1 MWELIRA
8 NKRRSVTLVIAV
20 ALVLALLGAAIGY
33 YFMPSSAA
41 DGAFWGVLIA
51 MVIWI
56 VMLLA
61 SLTSGERI
69 LLATAG
75 AKEIQK
81 SDAPQLFNI
90 VEEMKIASGLPAMPK
105 VFLIDSEVPNAF
117 AVGLKPERA
126 AIAVT
131 TGLMSKLNRDELQG
145 VVAHELG
152 HINNRDTLYITLVG
166 VTVGAIIII
175 ADLFLRGLWYSS
187 LTRKR
192 SSRSGGGQGQIII
205 MIAAIAFAI
214 IAPLLAQLIYF
225 ACSRQRE
232 YLADACS
239 AQYTR
244 YPQGLASALE
254 KISGEQ
260 NKSLT
265 RSRTHAMMYI
275 INPMAAHAKSAG
287 LFSTHPPTE
296 DRIAVLRGMTS
307 DSSLKAYEEAFRNKH
322 HGKHA
327 VGDFTL
333 ENTESQGIR
342 EPSPESAGHDKQ
354 KNWRDAKDI
363 LHKAAGYGMLTCVCG
378 MKMKVPPEF
387 EERQIDCPRCGRK
400 IEIPEELIAAA
411 VAFDHI
417 PEQNQKPS

>member
-33 YFMPSSAA
+33 YIMPSSAM
-41 DGAFWGVLIA
+41 DGPFWGVLIA

-75 AKEIQK
+75 AKQIQK
-81 SDAPQLFNI
+81 SNAPQLFNI

-105 VFLIDSEVPNAF
+105 VYLIDSEVPNAF

-187 LTRKR
+187 LTRRR
-192 SSRSGGGQGQIII
+192 SSKSGGQGQIII
-205 MIAAIAFAI
+205 MVAAIVFAI
-214 IAPLLAQLIYF
+214 LAPLLAQLIYF

-232 YLADACS
+232 YLADASS

-244 YPQGLASALE
+244 YPEGLASALE

-275 INPMAAHAKSAG
+275 VNPMAAHAKSAG

-296 DRIAVLRGMTS
+296 DRIAVLRGMTA
-307 DSSLKAYEEAFRNKH
+307 DSSLKAYEEAFRNQH

-327 VGDFTL
+327 IGDFTL

-342 EPSPESAGHDKQ
+342 EASPESAGHDKQ
-354 KNWRDAKDI
+354 QNWRDAKDI

-378 MKMKVPPEF
+378 MKMKVPQEF
-387 EERQIDCPRCGRK
+387 DEGHIDCPRCGRE
-400 IEIPEELIAAA
+400 IEIPKELLAAA
-411 VAFDHI
+411 LALDHI
-417 PEQNQKPS
+417 PEQTKNTS